1 MKTVHLKKKDDF
13 AIFIENPGGR
23 SWFQISGQGKVAL
36 TPGRYVE
43 PKEAER
49 EIERLRSMGF
59 RRQQLASNS

>member
-1 MKTVHLKKKDDF
+1 MKTVHLKKRDEF
-13 AIFIENPGGR
+13 FIFIENRGG
-23 SWFQISGQGKVAL
+23 SWFEISGQGKVAL

-43 PKEAER
+43 PREAER